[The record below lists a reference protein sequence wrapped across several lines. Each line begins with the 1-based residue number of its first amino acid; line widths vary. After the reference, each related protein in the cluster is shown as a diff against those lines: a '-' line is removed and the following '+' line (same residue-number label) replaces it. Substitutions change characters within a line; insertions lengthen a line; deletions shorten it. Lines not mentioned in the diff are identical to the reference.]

1 MNYVLKE
8 NCFSIQSSQTLD
20 AVKYQPEVETEYSN
34 EVLGLLIPEPQL
46 YHQIEHP
53 FSIWTEILWKFQGQ
67 NCIKLE
73 TEGIS
78 NFCVSTIDK

>member
-8 NCFSIQSSQTLD
+8 NWFSIQSSQTLA

-34 EVLGLLIPEPQL
+34 EVLGLLISEPQF
-46 YHQIEHP
+46 YHQTEHP
-53 FSIWTEILWKFQGQ
+53 IFVWTEILWKFQAQ
-67 NCIKLE
+67 NCIMLE
-73 TEGIS
+73 IEGIS